1 MLSFLGCSCFID
13 DNNNSTSS
21 VAVLLIEGLS
31 RKLVHL
37 LSALLF
43 VVSSAIFRFDG
54 DGVANYGGGSDEDG
68 EENDESDSKLPPHEF
83 IAQRLERSKI
93 SSFSILEGA
102 GRTLKGRDLSK
113 VRNAVLSKTGFLES
127 L

>member
-1 MLSFLGCSCFID
+1 MREVYYNFVEVVIYFARPSSGRMIPRSS
-13 DNNNSTSS
+13 NS
-21 VAVLLIEGLS
+21 
-31 RKLVHL
+31 
-37 LSALLF
+37 
-43 VVSSAIFRFDG
+43 SSASSSNEETVLQQSAPDKIPDC
-54 DGVANYGGGSDEDG
+54 DEDG